1 MQNAQCTIKKS
12 IKIITNMEKKDKK
25 RKYPNSKMSKL
36 LAYLETGQRVNKEI
50 ALEEFQIMDLAGV
63 IIRLRREGYKIHI
76 RRNFRTGRKH
86 LYEYYMDE
94 SQPYVPIYNHHGLDP
109 NRKRKKQFFSLDYP
123 DAKKLVDYFNCHDSI
138 TSLEAF
144 EKLGIACFRQI
155 LPLLKSFG
163 YKFKTERMPYDNRG
177 HYYNVYTLIEKP
189 AF

>member
-25 RKYPNSKMSKL
+25 RKYPNSKTSKL
-36 LAYLETGQRVNKEI
+36 LAYLETGQRVDKEI

-109 NRKRKKQFFSLDYP
+109 NRKRTKQFYSLRYP
-123 DAKKLVDYFNCHDSI
+123 VVKKLVDYFNSHDSI
-138 TSLEAF
+138 TAKEAF
-144 EKLGIACFRQI
+144 EKLGIASFRQV
-155 LPLLKSFG
+155 LPKLKHFG
-163 YKFKTERMPYDNRG
+163 YKFKTERKPYDNRG
-177 HYYNVYTLIEKP
+177 HYYNVYKLIEKP